1 MAYTPDKREKR
12 MRELMAPIDMQIMMC
27 DDIQDLFALASIMM
41 VTSKNI
47 FKENLGADYTANILE
62 KIAEDLRD
70 GR

>member
-12 MRELMAPIDMQIMMC
+12 MRELMAPIDMRIMMC